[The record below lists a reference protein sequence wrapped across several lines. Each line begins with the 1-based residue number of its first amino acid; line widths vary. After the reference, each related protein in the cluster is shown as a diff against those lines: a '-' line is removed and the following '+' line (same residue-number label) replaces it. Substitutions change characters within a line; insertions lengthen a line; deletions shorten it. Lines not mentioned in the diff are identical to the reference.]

1 MDDER
6 PLLRWRQLV
15 PILPAL
21 NPSENEVPSVE
32 LVRTHVAFMV
42 APQHLLVLGAS
53 RQCHVARL
61 IELVHRLIDSAT

>member
-1 MDDER
+1 
-6 PLLRWRQLV
+6 V
-15 PILPAL
+15 
-21 NPSENEVPSVE
+21 
-32 LVRTHVAFMV
+32 V